1 MLVDQL
7 LGFGEEKIGS
17 FSMLD
22 SDGLQKR
29 EDFDLLKKD
38 LLQKLLDEALSSN
51 IVKISKLQKRT

>member
-17 FSMLD
+17 FNMLD

-51 IVKISKLQKRT
+51 IVKISKTQKRT